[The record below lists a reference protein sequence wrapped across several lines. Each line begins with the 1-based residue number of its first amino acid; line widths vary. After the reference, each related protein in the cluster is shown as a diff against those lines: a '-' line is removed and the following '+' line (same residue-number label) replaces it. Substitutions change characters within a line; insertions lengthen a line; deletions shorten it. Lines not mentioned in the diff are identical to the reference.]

1 MQGRL
6 HRRGSGPR
14 CGELRRLRSLRRPVE
29 RDDKADECEEQ
40 TGTDEIVRH
49 ARHDLE
55 ADALFAKH
63 RIVEEALRTLGVAE
77 RLPAWNDAFMK
88 FLPGV
93 AKKGMRFHPL
103 AHTVEIVSERSL
115 RFITLYHCAR
125 SADRNRH
132 GQGVKNTEGNQQPET
147 ETGQSLGQR
156 KCKGFRAHTS

>member
-1 MQGRL
+1 M
-6 HRRGSGPR
+6 HRRGPRAR

-49 ARHDLE
+49 AWHDLE

-63 RIVEEALRTLGVAE
+63 RIVEEVLWTLSVAD
-77 RLPAWNDAFMK
+77 RLSAWNDAFMK

-93 AKKGMRFHPL
+93 AKKGMRFHPV
-103 AHTVEIVSERSL
+103 AHTVEIVGERSL
-115 RFITLYHCAR
+115 RFVTLYQRTR

-156 KCKGFRAHTS
+156 KGEWFRAHTS